1 MSKLE
6 VGGEPF
12 TMTWSADGG
21 VLMVGTKV
29 FHPRDGPVGIHLTTE
44 IGRRAHSCPDE
55 YPVLSRNPLPP
66 QAAPTDKPD
75 NFLQRIPSYGIAH
88 YPRRWLG

>member
-1 MSKLE
+1 MTKLE

-29 FHPRDGPVGIHLTTE
+29 IQSRYGSFQRSEMHLTME
-44 IGRRAHSCPDE
+44 IG
-55 YPVLSRNPLPP
+55 
-66 QAAPTDKPD
+66 
-75 NFLQRIPSYGIAH
+75 
-88 YPRRWLG
+88 